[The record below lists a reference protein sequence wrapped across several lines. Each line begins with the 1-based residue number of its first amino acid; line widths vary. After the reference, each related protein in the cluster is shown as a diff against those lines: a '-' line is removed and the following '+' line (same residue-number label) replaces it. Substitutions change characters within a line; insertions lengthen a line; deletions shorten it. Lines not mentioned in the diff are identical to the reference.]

1 MRAERRPLDPAE
13 VSYIL
18 EAQIL
23 GVTPARVIA
32 ERFTKPQRP
41 PEPKVMATSEGLVQR
56 RNPSQ
61 VGV

>member
-18 EAQIL
+18 EAQIR
-23 GVTPARVIA
+23 GVTPAHVIR
-32 ERFTKPQRP
+32 ERFTKPA
-41 PEPKVMATSEGLVQR
+41 EPSAMATSAGLVQR